1 MDDACHAGSRNRDDA
16 PPEIAFHE
24 AGNAIAI
31 EAARFRG
38 RKLAMPSADTMR
50 AALVSAAVVV
60 CAPVA
65 AQTLIEEWSTAQMP
79 AAPKLKP
86 VKIDNDC
93 EIALW

>member
-1 MDDACHAGSRNRDDA
+1 
-16 PPEIAFHE
+16 
-24 AGNAIAI
+24 
-31 EAARFRG
+31 
-38 RKLAMPSADTMR
+38 MPSADTMR

-86 VKIDNDC
+86 VKIDNAL